1 MSNNF
6 GVSTKFQIFNYRNP
20 SEGTRRCNAIA
31 VKLGKLT
38 LYFSY
43 STVVA
48 FKVEDKLYVSENC
61 FSQTTAQHIR
71 AVESYEGQA
80 NGNRLPRE
88 IFEETL
94 AQHLA
99 ERGI

>member
-1 MSNNF
+1 MINNF
-6 GVSTKFQIFNYRNP
+6 GVSTKTRIFNYRNP
-20 SEGTRRCNAIA
+20 SDRRCNAIA

-43 STVVA
+43 KTVVA
-48 FKVEDKLYVSENC
+48 FKVEDNLYVSENC
-61 FSQTTAQHIR
+61 FSQTNAQHIR
-71 AVESYEGQA
+71 AVESYEEQP
-80 NGNRLPRE
+80 NGNRLPRN